1 MKDSEL
7 RFEAIANS
15 LLANKVDS
23 DPAEIHG
30 ILCGMLAGGM
40 NMDNRDWL
48 LSLADFINAG
58 QSFSDDIEKI
68 LIALYEDTCKQLQ
81 HPDFSFAM
89 CMPEDGAPISERGHA
104 VVSWVQGFLLGFGV
118 QQEQRKSCSD
128 EVKEALQ
135 DFSEIARM
143 DAEMVESEEAEQALF
158 EVTEYIR
165 ISVMLCYGE
174 MGQAQS
180 GDMSAFRTLH

>member
-1 MKDSEL
+1 MNDSEL
-7 RFEAIANS
+7 RFEAIAHN
-15 LLANKVDS
+15 LLASKVAS

-40 NMDNRDWL
+40 SMDNREWL
-48 LSLADFINAG
+48 MSMADFINAG
-58 QSFSDDIEKI
+58 ESFSVDIEKL
-68 LIALYEDTCKQLQ
+68 LIALFEDTCKQLQ
-81 HPDFSFAM
+81 NPDFTFEL
-89 CMPEDGAPISERGHA
+89 CIPEDGAPISERGHA

-135 DFSEIARM
+135 DFSEISKM
-143 DAEMVESEEAEQALF
+143 DAEMAETEEAEQALF

-165 ISVMLCYGE
+165 ISVMLCFGE
-174 MGQAQS
+174 LGQAS
-180 GDMSAFRTLH
+180 GGDLSAFRTLH

>member
-1 MKDSEL
+1 MKESEL
-7 RFEAIANS
+7 RFEAMANN
-15 LLANKVDS
+15 LLANKVAS

-40 NMDNRDWL
+40 HMENKEWL
-48 LSLADFINAG
+48 GSMADFVNAG
-58 QSFSDDIEKI
+58 QPFSDEIEK
-68 LIALYEDTCKQLQ
+68 LLLALFEDTCKQLQ

-89 CMPEDGAPISERGHA
+89 CIPEDGAPISERGQA
-104 VVSWVQGFLLGFGV
+104 VISWVQGFLLGFGV
-118 QQEQRKSCSD
+118 QQEQRKSCSE

-135 DFSEIARM
+135 DFSEIAKM
-143 DAEMVESEEAEQALF
+143 DAEMADTEEAEQALF

-174 MGQAQS
+174 LGQANS

>member
-1 MKDSEL
+1 MKDSDL

-15 LLANKVDS
+15 LLANKVAS

-30 ILCGMLAGGM
+30 ILCGMLSGGM
-40 NMDNRDWL
+40 SMENRDWL
-48 LSLADFINAG
+48 TSMADFVNAG
-58 QSFSDDIEKI
+58 ESFSADIDKL
-68 LIALYEDTCKQLQ
+68 LIDLFEDTCKQLQ

-89 CMPEDGAPISERGHA
+89 CIPEDGAPISERGHA

-135 DFSEIARM
+135 DFSEIAKM

-174 MGQAQS
+174 LGQAHS
-180 GDMSAFRTLH
+180 SDLSAFRTLH